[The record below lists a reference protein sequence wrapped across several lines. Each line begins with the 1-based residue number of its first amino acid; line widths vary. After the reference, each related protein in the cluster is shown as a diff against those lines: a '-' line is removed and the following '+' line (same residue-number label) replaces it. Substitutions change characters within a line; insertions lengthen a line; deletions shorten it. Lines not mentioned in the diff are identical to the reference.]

1 MKKLLFVMCLVLL
14 IFGISACVNNQNVNE
29 EDMEKEFASE
39 SVENE
44 ENKTDDQAENG
55 TTQVGVTMDDL
66 KKLETQIQKFE
77 SEDLPIFSQ

>member
-1 MKKLLFVMCLVLL
+1 MCLVLL